1 MKEINNMNDIK
12 WEEIKTFED
21 LKLAKS
27 KVYSKDSEIVQL
39 QTKIRTASPEEKKE
53 IGQKIAT
60 LRNFYEEKFKEI
72 EFKIEADKIKKIIE
86 SQYVDVTKPVDNPG
100 SLHPITIVE
109 NRLRDWFIQNGYFE
123 SNESEIVSDVYNF
136 QKLNIPEDHPA
147 RAMHDSLYL
156 NPTTLLRTHNTG
168 ISALELERNANKEM
182 NNFAIGKVYRNDED
196 DATHSHQFTQLDFVS
211 VGKSVSFNNLIWTLK
226 SLLSYVFE
234 EEVELRLRPSY
245 FPFTEPSVEVDVY
258 YKNGWIEVLGA
269 GMLHPNVMEL
279 AGYDSKEFN
288 GFAAGIGIERLTMI
302 KYNIKDVREFYKNDL
317 RTLNQFNYEE

>member
-1 MKEINNMNDIK
+1 MNDIK

-39 QTKIRTASPEEKKE
+39 QTKIITASPEEKKE

-168 ISALELERNANKEM
+168 ISALELERNVNKEM

>member
-1 MKEINNMNDIK
+1 MNDIK

-168 ISALELERNANKEM
+168 ISALELERNVNKEM

>member
-1 MKEINNMNDIK
+1 MNDIK

-168 ISALELERNANKEM
+168 ISALELERNGNKEM

-288 GFAAGIGIERLTMI
+288 GFAAGIGVERLTMI

>member
-1 MKEINNMNDIK
+1 MNDIK

-72 EFKIEADKIKKIIE
+72 EFRIEADKIKKIIE
-86 SQYVDVTKPVDNPG
+86 SQYVDVTKPVNNPG

-288 GFAAGIGIERLTMI
+288 GFAAGIGIERLAMI

>member
-1 MKEINNMNDIK
+1 MNDIK